1 MSEEDFQLQE
11 QAQEASLAQ
20 LQAGGIP
27 ISAERRLREL
37 QQRGG
42 SYTSDLSVADF
53 ALCHQLG
60 LRPLSQVM
68 GSCVYQIGYQGAL
81 YGAEAEM
88 SEMTTLSQAW
98 NTARDRAFAR
108 LAEEARCVGAS
119 AVVGVDVRSTVAD
132 LSEAG
137 GYGTIEYVITG
148 TAVARDG
155 RGSQHD
161 AGKHPVMT
169 ELSVADYAK
178 LLTAGIEPAGI
189 VAWTSVFFASSLF
202 IRAERAL
209 GVGVSFQNFEL
220 RELTQCFYSA
230 RERVTSEIGRQAGA
244 LGASGIVDVRIRH
257 TANPGSLYMGA
268 GMGQSPGVIASFSA
282 IGTAV
287 HEGQV
292 VSPQTPMTAI
302 ELTG

>member
-1 MSEEDFQLQE
+1 MGEEDLQP
-11 QAQEASLAQ
+11 QDATQEASLAQ

-37 QQRGG
+37 QQDGG

-68 GSCVYQIGYQGAL
+68 GTCVYQIGYQGAL
-81 YGAEAEM
+81 YGAAAEM
-88 SEMTTLSQAW
+88 GEMTTLSQAW

-119 AVVGVDVRSTVAD
+119 AVVGVDVRSSVAD

-137 GYGTIEYVITG
+137 GYGTIEYVIKG
-148 TAVARDG
+148 TAVARKDHGSERKPG
-155 RGSQHD
+155 RR
-161 AGKHPVMT
+161 PVIT

-178 LLTAGIEPAGI
+178 LLSAGIEPIGV

-202 IRAERAL
+202 IRVERPL
-209 GVGVSFQNFEL
+209 GMGVSFQNFEL
-220 RELTQCFYSA
+220 GALTQAFYEA
-230 RERVTSEIGRQAGA
+230 RERVTGEIGRQATA
-244 LGASGIVDVRIRH
+244 LGASGIVGVRIRH
-257 TANPGSLYMGA
+257 TASPGSLYVGP
-268 GMGQSPGVIASFSA
+268 GTGQYPGVIASFSA

-287 HEGQV
+287 HEGQAIP
-292 VSPQTPMTAI
+292 PQAPMAAI
-302 ELTG
+302 ELSG